1 MHPRALT
8 ADLGP
13 VGTALLLVVLGAPIA
28 GALIEPIGLC
38 LVVAP
43 LLLGAE
49 RGAATTF
56 GSIAAASLF
65 LTSLVLGHGV
75 AATIGAVGLRRMGQR
90 PTAATIAT
98 LPLYWLL
105 VSAAAWRALYQ
116 LVSAPHRW
124 EKTEHRLKRLPQRRD
139 SAS

>member
-1 MHPRALT
+1 L
-8 ADLGP
+8 
-13 VGTALLLVVLGAPIA
+13 
-28 GALIEPIGLC
+28 EPIGLG
-38 LVVAP
+38 LVIAP
-43 LLLGAE
+43 LVLGIRQGRPTSLAE
-49 RGAATTF
+49 
-56 GSIAAASLF
+56 IAAASLF

-75 AATIGAVGLRRMGQR
+75 AAVIGGVGLARMGRR
-90 PTAATIAT
+90 PAAGTLAT

-105 VSAAAWRALYQ
+105 ISAAAWRALYQ